1 MKTFKINNQEV
12 RVNIEHYHNGRNA
25 IELVCVGGEDDG
37 VTYTVATMNVPHAP
51 LKDGQVLIKDYG
63 ENQGVLQALVDNG
76 VVTDSEW
83 TMEYGFVE
91 FNVCNLLV

>member
-12 RVNIEHYHNGRNA
+12 RVNIEQYHNGRKA

-37 VTYTVATMNVPHAP
+37 VPYTVATMNVPHAP
-51 LKDGQVLIKDYG
+51 IKDDQVLIKDYG

-76 VVTDSEW
+76 IVTDSEW